1 MLFPKFDVLVAN
13 CTETCDYLLG
23 QTRFSIQ
30 SILRAMF
37 QTNVGFFVTD
47 TDEDKYLTIHQ
58 KLLNPAANMV
68 QMIKYKQFC
77 KIFMS

>member
-47 TDEDKYLTIHQ
+47 TDKGKYLTIRQ
-58 KLLNPAANMV
+58 KLLNPAVNIAHIN
-68 QMIKYKQFC
+68 KYKQFC
-77 KIFMS
+77 

>member
-13 CTETCDYLLG
+13 CRETCDYLLG

-47 TDEDKYLTIHQ
+47 TDKDKYLKIRQ
-58 KLLNPAANMV
+58 KLLNPTVNIAHIN
-68 QMIKYKQFC
+68 
-77 KIFMS
+77 